1 MREISHVTGI
11 IIGGAAIILTA
22 GGLALTPAARGHASD
37 RPPAASRMRDPQ
49 ARAAGQPAGIRFA
62 GIRPG
67 SPMAA
72 VPGGQP
78 RHGSFG
84 TKAADVRSTN
94 WAGYAATR
102 PRHPFRYLQATFFVP
117 YINCST
123 NPDSFSAHWAGLDG
137 FDTGTVEQA
146 GVLAACRGG
155 TPAYDAWYE
164 MFPDFPV
171 YPNIAVRPGDSVTV
185 GVFYRKS
192 ANRFEIS
199 LTDNTNGR
207 HFTRVLACPHGA
219 TCHRA
224 SAEVISEPPS
234 SGDKVLLLTD
244 FRAASFTGIR
254 LTDQAGFRGTLR
266 PGRWATA
273 RITTVSMADGAVI
286 DQPIRLFQGQ
296 AFDNYWM
303 RSS

>member
-1 MREISHVTGI
+1 MREISHVTG

-22 GGLALTPAARGHASD
+22 GGLALTPAARGHAPD
-37 RPPAASRMRDPQ
+37 RPLAASRMRDPQ

-72 VPGGQP
+72 APGGQP
-78 RHGSFG
+78 RHRSFG

-102 PRHPFRYLQATFFVP
+102 PRHPFRYVQATFFVP
-117 YINCST
+117 YVNCST
-123 NPDSFSAHWAGLDG
+123 SPDSFSAHWAGLDG

-146 GVLAACRGG
+146 GVLAACQGG

-192 ANRFEIS
+192 ASRFEIS
-199 LTDNTNGR
+199 LTDNNNGR

-234 SGDKVLLLTD
+234 SGDKVLPLTD
-244 FRAASFTGIR
+244 FRAASFTGVR

-286 DQPIRLFQGQ
+286 NQPTRLFRGQ

-303 RSS
+303 RTS